1 MIKRIATLFFI
12 YLIIIKSNADESFP
26 KVSDDFNVS
35 LFAKEPLVRNP
46 CAITFDKLG
55 RLCVG
60 MGPQYRK
67 PKPET
72 KGDSVWII
80 LDKNDDGSAD
90 SRIEFASGFNSIQG
104 LAWKGNDLWVAN
116 APDLTL
122 VRDTNNDD
130 LADEYT
136 KVYTDLGNL
145 EHGLHGLNFGPD
157 GKLYMSKGNS
167 KGLTILP
174 EKIAPQ
180 PFRELW
186 GVSTPPDTPSF
197 NEPELSNKK
206 NYVKSYHH
214 PSDDWGITGGIL
226 RCDDDGKNLEIVSRG
241 FRNPWD
247 ICFDDE
253 FNWLGT
259 DNDQTKGDK
268 IFAPFFG
275 AHFGW
280 GHNWSYDWKGDNHL
294 PTAPSSGPLFEG
306 SGTGIIF
313 CNLPD
318 YPQKYRNVF
327 FINDWLNREV
337 YIFKPEWKGA
347 WRFSESQNL
356 VSLASAGTGRSMPLS
371 KGRSFDPVDIELGP
385 DRSIWISSWGRQYG
399 AHYENGALANEGRIY
414 RIWPKTIKPIKEQ
427 LKKRAENIQ
436 DWSFKEL
443 LEDLGSHLPAWR
455 TNAQDEFIR
464 RGNQSLAIL
473 EETIEK
479 NKHNKSLETWATW
492 TIGRIKKNPNL
503 PEITLNQKIQSI
515 RIQAHNKKIR
525 PDFDKYLSDSNAR
538 VRHEAVIAI
547 RQCKEKK
554 FTAHLKNL
562 AEEEKDRVVFYSV
575 WGALMDLGT
584 VEELKHQINEKS
596 PGLKL
601 SALLALLEKDTLPNE
616 LIEKL
621 CSNLVFTEGQD
632 SRIRKIAMRRSKGKA
647 VFESRGRPLTA
658 EGLAPT
664 KFNPTT
670 INPFS
675 NLKPSTKNTY
685 SLDTLENGKK
695 IYTDRSYLLRTIPAQ
710 LKNDIFIKTA
720 CADAEYSKDFQLT
733 FNLKYPS
740 TLFLIDDSRAE
751 ELPEWARNE
760 WKKTNLIIKTD
771 DPKEMKVFQKDFP
784 AGVVKL
790 GPNREGINARKGNYL
805 IAAKPKLLDKKS
817 EITTVKSVLESLPL
831 ADARKGED
839 LFMSIY
845 GANCSSCHQISGKG
859 KNHAPDLSNIG
870 DRADPRI
877 LAEAILNP
885 SLSITEG
892 FAAQMFT
899 LKSGIIHTGI
909 VLEETGRAIKLAMTG
924 GIVVNILRNEVIER
938 KGLPISAMPAS
949 FAELLNPKEVAHIIA
964 YLSDQT
970 KANIKKPEESRSF
983 SFERN
988 NADKL
993 TINLGK
999 QPIATY
1005 LIDDPILSRR
1015 GLINIKSPSGIPVTR
1030 PFPAPKNEDHANMH
1044 PGIWLSYG
1052 WIDGNDYWRLKS
1064 KVKFEKFLQKP
1075 TSNKNNALFSVRN
1088 RYLNKDSTETVCIE
1102 DSTYSFTLHPKGIL
1116 LKISVVYFNN
1126 EKEFV
1131 FGDQEESGLAVRMAK
1146 PFTVKFGDGRILND
1160 KGDLNGK
1167 ETWGKSF
1174 KWIDYSGVQNNKR
1187 IGLLLVPSHQNKRES
1202 WAHSRDYGVLV
1213 ANPFPKQTKNQREPQ
1228 VKTLVKKGDRFRL
1241 EYNILIH
1248 ENPVNGFSPQK
1259 IAASILSKLTNN

>member
-1 MIKRIATLFFI
+1 MIKRIAIIFFI
-12 YLIIIKSNADESFP
+12 SLIIIKSDAGETFP
-26 KVSDDFNVS
+26 KVSDDFNVA
-35 LFAKEPLVRNP
+35 LFAQEPLVRNP

-72 KGDSVWII
+72 EGDSVWII
-80 LDKNDDGSAD
+80 LDKNGDGSAD

-130 LADEYT
+130 IGDEYV

-186 GVSTPPDTPSF
+186 GISTPKNTPSF
-197 NEPELSNKK
+197 PAPVLSNRK
-206 NYVKSYHH
+206 NYNKSYHH
-214 PSDDWGITGGIL
+214 PADDWGITGGIL
-226 RCDDDGKNLEIVSRG
+226 RCDDDGKNLEIISRG

-259 DNDQTKGDK
+259 DNDQTMGDK

-280 GHNWSYDWKGDNHL
+280 GHSWSYDWKGDYHL

-313 CNLPD
+313 CNIAN
-318 YPQKYRNVF
+318 YPKKYRNVF

-399 AHYENGALANEGRIY
+399 AHYENGSLANEGRIY
-414 RIWPKTIKPIKEQ
+414 RLWPKIFKPVKEQ
-427 LKKRAENIQ
+427 LKKRSENIQ

-443 LEDLGSHLPAWR
+443 LKDLGSHLPAWR
-455 TNAQDEFIR
+455 TNAQDELIR
-464 RGNQSLAIL
+464 RGDQSLGIL
-473 EETIEK
+473 EKTLKENTQ
-479 NKHNKSLETWATW
+479 NKSLETWATW
-492 TIGRIKKNPNL
+492 AIGRIKKNPNL
-503 PEITLNQKIQSI
+503 PEETLNQKIQSI
-515 RIQAHNKKIR
+515 RIQTHNKIIH
-525 PDFDKYLSDSNAR
+525 PNFNKYLNDSNAR
-538 VRHEAVIAI
+538 VRNEAVIAI
-547 RQCKEKK
+547 RQLKEKK
-554 FTAHLKNL
+554 FTAHLKSL
-562 AEEEKDRVVFYSV
+562 AEKEKDRIVFYSV
-575 WGALMDLGT
+575 WGALMDLCT

-601 SALLALLEKDTLPNE
+601 SALLALLEKDTLPSK
-616 LIEKL
+616 LIERL

-632 SRIRKIAMRRSKGKA
+632 PRIVKIAVRRSKGKA

-658 EGLAPT
+658 EGLTPT
-664 KFNPTT
+664 KFHSTT

-675 NLKPSTKNTY
+675 NLKPSTENNY
-685 SLDTLENGKK
+685 AVDTLEIGKK
-695 IYTDRSYLLRTIPAQ
+695 IYTDRNYLLRKIPAQ

-720 CADAEYSKDFQLT
+720 CADAEYSKGFQLT

-751 ELPEWARNE
+751 QLPEWANSD
-760 WKKTNLIIKTD
+760 WKETNLIIKTD

-784 AGVVKL
+784 AGIVKL
-790 GPNREGINARKGNYL
+790 GPNRQGVNSRKGNYL
-805 IAAKPKLLDKKS
+805 IAAKPKLLSNKN
-817 EITTVKSVLESLPL
+817 EITTVKSVIESLSF
-831 ADARKGED
+831 ADAVKGED

-845 GANCSSCHQISGKG
+845 GANCSSCHQVSGKG

-870 DRADPRI
+870 NRADPKI

-885 SLSITEG
+885 SQSITEG
-892 FAAQMFT
+892 FAAQMFK

-909 VLEETGRAIKLAMTG
+909 VLEETGREIKLAMTG
-924 GIVVNILRNEVIER
+924 GAVVSIQRNEIIER

-983 SFERN
+983 NFERN

-1005 LIDDPILSRR
+1005 LIDDPILTRR
-1015 GLINIKSPSGIPVTR
+1015 GLINIKSPSGIPITR
-1030 PFPAPKNEDHANMH
+1030 PFPAPKNEDHSNMH

-1064 KVKFEKFLQKP
+1064 KVKFENFLQEP
-1075 TSNKNNALFSVRN
+1075 TSNKKNALFSVRN
-1088 RYLNKDSTETVCIE
+1088 RYLNEDSTETVCIE
-1102 DSTYSFTLHPKGIL
+1102 DSTYNFSLHPKGIL
-1116 LKISVVYFNN
+1116 LEISATYFND
-1126 EKEFV
+1126 EREFA
-1131 FGDQEESGLAVRMAK
+1131 FGDQEESGLALRMAK
-1146 PFTVKFGDGRILND
+1146 SLTVEFGKGRILNNT
-1160 KGDLNGK
+1160 GDLNGK
-1167 ETWGKSF
+1167 GTWGKPF
-1174 KWIDYSGVQNNKR
+1174 KWIDYSGIHDEKR
-1187 IGLLLVPSHQNKRES
+1187 IGLLLIPSNKNKMES

-1213 ANPFPKQTKNQREPQ
+1213 ANPFPKQPQERREPY
-1228 VKTLVKKGDRFRL
+1228 VKTLIKKGEKLKMQYR
-1241 EYNILIH
+1241 ILIH
-1248 ENPVNGFSPQK
+1248 ENQK
-1259 IAASILSKLTNN
+1259 GQFDPKRIADHLLNQ

>member
-1 MIKRIATLFFI
+1 MIKRIAIIFFI
-12 YLIIIKSNADESFP
+12 SLIIIKSDADETFP
-26 KVSDDFNVS
+26 KVSDDFNVA
-35 LFAKEPLVRNP
+35 LFAQEPLVRNP

-72 KGDSVWII
+72 EGDSVWII
-80 LDKNDDGSAD
+80 LDKNGDGSAD

-130 LADEYT
+130 IGDEYV

-186 GVSTPPDTPSF
+186 GISTPKNTPSF
-197 NEPELSNKK
+197 PAPVLSNRK
-206 NYVKSYHH
+206 NYNKSYHH
-214 PSDDWGITGGIL
+214 PADDWGITGGIL
-226 RCDDDGKNLEIVSRG
+226 RCDDDGKNLEIISRG

-259 DNDQTKGDK
+259 DNDQTMGDK

-280 GHNWSYDWKGDNHL
+280 GHSWSYDWKGDYHL

-313 CNLPD
+313 CNIAD
-318 YPQKYRNVF
+318 YPKKYRNVF

-399 AHYENGALANEGRIY
+399 AHYENGSLANEGRIY
-414 RIWPKTIKPIKEQ
+414 RLWPKIFKPVKEQ
-427 LKKRAENIQ
+427 LKKRSENIQ

-443 LEDLGSHLPAWR
+443 LKDLGSHLPAWR
-455 TNAQDEFIR
+455 TNAQDELIR
-464 RGNQSLAIL
+464 RGDQSLGIL
-473 EETIEK
+473 EKTLKENTQ
-479 NKHNKSLETWATW
+479 NKSLETWATW
-492 TIGRIKKNPNL
+492 AIGRIKKNPNL
-503 PEITLNQKIQSI
+503 PEETLNQKIQSI
-515 RIQAHNKKIR
+515 RIQTHNKIIH
-525 PDFDKYLSDSNAR
+525 PNFNKYLNDSNAR
-538 VRHEAVIAI
+538 VRNEAVIAI
-547 RQCKEKK
+547 RQLKEKK
-554 FTAHLKNL
+554 FTAHLKSL
-562 AEEEKDRVVFYSV
+562 AEKEKDRIVFYSV
-575 WGALMDLGT
+575 WGALMDLCT

-601 SALLALLEKDTLPNE
+601 SALLALLEKDTLPSK
-616 LIEKL
+616 LIEGL

-632 SRIRKIAMRRSKGKA
+632 PRIVKIAVRRSKGKA

-658 EGLAPT
+658 EGLTPT
-664 KFNPTT
+664 KFHSTT

-675 NLKPSTKNTY
+675 NLKPSTENNY
-685 SLDTLENGKK
+685 AVDTLEIGKK
-695 IYTDRSYLLRTIPAQ
+695 IYTDRNYLLRKIPAQ

-720 CADAEYSKDFQLT
+720 CADAEYSKGFQLT

-751 ELPEWARNE
+751 QLPEWANSD
-760 WKKTNLIIKTD
+760 WKETNLIIKTD

-784 AGVVKL
+784 AGIVKL
-790 GPNREGINARKGNYL
+790 GPNRQGVNSRKGNYL
-805 IAAKPKLLDKKS
+805 IAAKPKLLSNKN
-817 EITTVKSVLESLPL
+817 EITTVKSVIESLSF
-831 ADARKGED
+831 ADAVKGED

-845 GANCSSCHQISGKG
+845 GANCSSCHQVSGKG

-870 DRADPRI
+870 NRADPKI

-885 SLSITEG
+885 SQSITEG
-892 FAAQMFT
+892 FAAQMFK

-909 VLEETGRAIKLAMTG
+909 VLEETGREIKLAMTG
-924 GIVVNILRNEVIER
+924 GAVVSIQRNEIIER

-983 SFERN
+983 NFERN

-1005 LIDDPILSRR
+1005 LIDDPILTRR
-1015 GLINIKSPSGIPVTR
+1015 GLINIKSPSGIPITR
-1030 PFPAPKNEDHANMH
+1030 PFPAPKNEDHSNMH

-1064 KVKFEKFLQKP
+1064 KVKFENFLQEP
-1075 TSNKNNALFSVRN
+1075 TSNKKNALFSVRN
-1088 RYLNKDSTETVCIE
+1088 RYLNEDSTETVCIE
-1102 DSTYSFTLHPKGIL
+1102 DSTYNFSLHPKGIL
-1116 LKISVVYFNN
+1116 LEISATYFND
-1126 EKEFV
+1126 EREFA
-1131 FGDQEESGLAVRMAK
+1131 FGDQEESGLALRMAK
-1146 PFTVKFGDGRILND
+1146 SLTVEFGKGRILNNT
-1160 KGDLNGK
+1160 GDLNGK
-1167 ETWGKSF
+1167 GTWGKPF
-1174 KWIDYSGVQNNKR
+1174 KWIDYSGIHDEKR
-1187 IGLLLVPSHQNKRES
+1187 IGLLLIPSNKNKMES

-1213 ANPFPKQTKNQREPQ
+1213 ANPFPKQPQERREPY
-1228 VKTLVKKGDRFRL
+1228 VKTLIKKGEKLKMQYRV
-1241 EYNILIH
+1241 LIH
-1248 ENPVNGFSPQK
+1248 ENQK
-1259 IAASILSKLTNN
+1259 GQFDPKRIADHLLNQ

>member
-1 MIKRIATLFFI
+1 MIKRIAIIFFI
-12 YLIIIKSNADESFP
+12 SLIIIKSDADETFP
-26 KVSDDFNVS
+26 KVSDDFNVA
-35 LFAKEPLVRNP
+35 LFAQEPLVRNP

-72 KGDSVWII
+72 EGDSVWII
-80 LDKNDDGSAD
+80 LDKNGDGSAD

-130 LADEYT
+130 IGDEYV

-186 GVSTPPDTPSF
+186 GISTPKNTPSF
-197 NEPELSNKK
+197 PAPVLSNRK
-206 NYVKSYHH
+206 NYNKSYHH
-214 PSDDWGITGGIL
+214 PADDWGITGGIL
-226 RCDDDGKNLEIVSRG
+226 RCDDDGKNLEIISRG

-259 DNDQTKGDK
+259 DNDQTMGDK

-280 GHNWSYDWKGDNHL
+280 GHSWSYDWKGDYHL

-313 CNLPD
+313 CNIAD
-318 YPQKYRNVF
+318 YPKKYRNVF

-399 AHYENGALANEGRIY
+399 AHYENGSLANEGRIY
-414 RIWPKTIKPIKEQ
+414 RLWPKIFKPVKEQ
-427 LKKRAENIQ
+427 LKKRSENIQ

-443 LEDLGSHLPAWR
+443 LKDLGSHLPAWR
-455 TNAQDEFIR
+455 TNAQDELIR
-464 RGNQSLAIL
+464 RGDQSLGIL
-473 EETIEK
+473 EKTLKENTQ
-479 NKHNKSLETWATW
+479 NKSLETWATW
-492 TIGRIKKNPNL
+492 AIGRIKKNPNL
-503 PEITLNQKIQSI
+503 PEETLNQKIQSI
-515 RIQAHNKKIR
+515 RIQTHNKIIH
-525 PDFDKYLSDSNAR
+525 PNFNKYLNDSNAR
-538 VRHEAVIAI
+538 VRNEAVIAI
-547 RQCKEKK
+547 RQLKEKK
-554 FTAHLKNL
+554 FTAHLKSL
-562 AEEEKDRVVFYSV
+562 AEKEKDRIVFYSV
-575 WGALMDLGT
+575 WGALMDLCT

-601 SALLALLEKDTLPNE
+601 SALLALLEKDTLPSK
-616 LIEKL
+616 LIERL

-632 SRIRKIAMRRSKGKA
+632 PRIVKIAVRRSKGKA

-658 EGLAPT
+658 EGLTPT
-664 KFNPTT
+664 KFHSTT

-675 NLKPSTKNTY
+675 NLKPSTENNY
-685 SLDTLENGKK
+685 AVDTLEIGKK
-695 IYTDRSYLLRTIPAQ
+695 IYTDRNYLLRKIPAQ

-720 CADAEYSKDFQLT
+720 CADAEYSKGFQLT

-751 ELPEWARNE
+751 QLPEWANSD
-760 WKKTNLIIKTD
+760 WKETNLIIKTD

-784 AGVVKL
+784 AGIVKL

-805 IAAKPKLLDKKS
+805 IAAKPKLLSKIN
-817 EITTVKSVLESLPL
+817 EITTVKSVIESLPF

-845 GANCSSCHQISGKG
+845 GANCSSCHQVSGKG

-870 DRADPRI
+870 NRADPKI

-885 SLSITEG
+885 SQSITEG
-892 FAAQMFT
+892 FAAQMFK

-909 VLEETGRAIKLAMTG
+909 VLEETGREIKLAMTG
-924 GIVVNILRNEVIER
+924 GAVVSIQRNEIIER

-983 SFERN
+983 NFERN

-1005 LIDDPILSRR
+1005 LIDDPILTRR
-1015 GLINIKSPSGIPVTR
+1015 GLINIKSPSGIPITR
-1030 PFPAPKNEDHANMH
+1030 PFPAPKNEDHSNMH

-1064 KVKFEKFLQKP
+1064 KVKFENFLQEP
-1075 TSNKNNALFSVRN
+1075 TSNKKNALFSVRN
-1088 RYLNKDSTETVCIE
+1088 RYLNEDSTETVCIE
-1102 DSTYSFTLHPKGIL
+1102 DSTYNFSLHPKGVL
-1116 LKISVVYFNN
+1116 LEISATYFND
-1126 EKEFV
+1126 EREFA
-1131 FGDQEESGLAVRMAK
+1131 FGDQEESGLALRMAK
-1146 PFTVKFGDGRILND
+1146 SLTVEFGKGRILNNT
-1160 KGDLNGK
+1160 GDLNGK
-1167 ETWGKSF
+1167 GTWGKPF
-1174 KWIDYSGVQNNKR
+1174 KWIDYSGIHDEKR
-1187 IGLLLVPSHQNKRES
+1187 IGLLLIPSNKNKMES

-1213 ANPFPKQTKNQREPQ
+1213 ANPFPKQPQERREPY
-1228 VKTLVKKGDRFRL
+1228 VKTLIKKGEKLKMQYRV
-1241 EYNILIH
+1241 LIH
-1248 ENPVNGFSPQK
+1248 ENQK
-1259 IAASILSKLTNN
+1259 GQFDPKRIADHLLNQ

>member
-1 MIKRIATLFFI
+1 MIKRIAIIFFI
-12 YLIIIKSNADESFP
+12 SLIIIKSDADETFP
-26 KVSDDFNVS
+26 KVSDDFNVA
-35 LFAKEPLVRNP
+35 LFAQEPLVRNP

-72 KGDSVWII
+72 EGDSVWII
-80 LDKNDDGSAD
+80 LDKNGDGSAD

-130 LADEYT
+130 IGDEYV

-186 GVSTPPDTPSF
+186 GISTPKNTPSF
-197 NEPELSNKK
+197 PAPVLSNRK
-206 NYVKSYHH
+206 NYNKSYHH
-214 PSDDWGITGGIL
+214 PADDWGITGGIL
-226 RCDDDGKNLEIVSRG
+226 RCDDDGKNLEIISRG

-259 DNDQTKGDK
+259 DNDQTMGDK

-280 GHNWSYDWKGDNHL
+280 GHSWSYDWKGDYHL

-313 CNLPD
+313 CNIAD
-318 YPQKYRNVF
+318 YPKKYRNVF

-399 AHYENGALANEGRIY
+399 AHYENGSLANEGRIY
-414 RIWPKTIKPIKEQ
+414 RLWPKIFKPVKEQ
-427 LKKRAENIQ
+427 LKKRSENIQ

-443 LEDLGSHLPAWR
+443 LKDLGSHLPAWR
-455 TNAQDEFIR
+455 TNAQDELIR
-464 RGNQSLAIL
+464 RGDQSLGIL
-473 EETIEK
+473 EKTLKENTQ
-479 NKHNKSLETWATW
+479 NKSLETWATW
-492 TIGRIKKNPNL
+492 AIGRIKKNPNL
-503 PEITLNQKIQSI
+503 PEETLNQKIQSI
-515 RIQAHNKKIR
+515 RIQTHNKIIH
-525 PDFDKYLSDSNAR
+525 PNFNKYLNDSNAR
-538 VRHEAVIAI
+538 VRNEAVIAI
-547 RQCKEKK
+547 RQLKEKK
-554 FTAHLKNL
+554 FTAHLKSL
-562 AEEEKDRVVFYSV
+562 AEKEKDRIVFYSV
-575 WGALMDLGT
+575 WGALMDLCT

-601 SALLALLEKDTLPNE
+601 SALLALLEKDTLPSK
-616 LIEKL
+616 LIERL

-632 SRIRKIAMRRSKGKA
+632 PRIVKIAVRRSKGKA

-658 EGLAPT
+658 EGLTPT
-664 KFNPTT
+664 KFHSTT

-675 NLKPSTKNTY
+675 NLKPSTENNY
-685 SLDTLENGKK
+685 AVDTLEIGKK
-695 IYTDRSYLLRTIPAQ
+695 IYTDRNYLLRKIPAQ

-720 CADAEYSKDFQLT
+720 CADAEYSKGFQLT

-751 ELPEWARNE
+751 QLPEWANSD
-760 WKKTNLIIKTD
+760 WKETNLIIKTD

-784 AGVVKL
+784 AGIVKL
-790 GPNREGINARKGNYL
+790 GPNRQGVNSRKGNYL
-805 IAAKPKLLDKKS
+805 IAAKPKLLSNKN
-817 EITTVKSVLESLPL
+817 EITTVKSVIESLSF
-831 ADARKGED
+831 ADAVKGED

-845 GANCSSCHQISGKG
+845 GANCSSCHQVSGKG

-870 DRADPRI
+870 NRADPKI

-885 SLSITEG
+885 SQSITEG
-892 FAAQMFT
+892 FAAQMFK

-909 VLEETGRAIKLAMTG
+909 VLEETGREIKLAMTG
-924 GIVVNILRNEVIER
+924 GAVVSIQRNEIIER

-983 SFERN
+983 NFERN

-1005 LIDDPILSRR
+1005 LIDDPILTRR
-1015 GLINIKSPSGIPVTR
+1015 GLINIKSPSGIPITR
-1030 PFPAPKNEDHANMH
+1030 PFPAPKNEDHSNMH

-1064 KVKFEKFLQKP
+1064 KVKFENFLQEP
-1075 TSNKNNALFSVRN
+1075 TSNKKNALFSVRN
-1088 RYLNKDSTETVCIE
+1088 RYLNEDSTETVCIE
-1102 DSTYSFTLHPKGIL
+1102 DSTYNFSLHPKGVL
-1116 LKISVVYFNN
+1116 LEISATYFND
-1126 EKEFV
+1126 EREFA
-1131 FGDQEESGLAVRMAK
+1131 FGDQEESGLALRMAK
-1146 PFTVKFGDGRILND
+1146 SLTVEFGKGRILNNT
-1160 KGDLNGK
+1160 GDLNGK
-1167 ETWGKSF
+1167 GTWGKPF
-1174 KWIDYSGVQNNKR
+1174 KWIDYSGIHDEKR
-1187 IGLLLVPSHQNKRES
+1187 IGLLLIPSNKNKMES

-1213 ANPFPKQTKNQREPQ
+1213 ANPFPKQPQERREPY
-1228 VKTLVKKGDRFRL
+1228 VKTLIKKGEKLKMQYRV
-1241 EYNILIH
+1241 LIH
-1248 ENPVNGFSPQK
+1248 ENQK
-1259 IAASILSKLTNN
+1259 GQFDPKRIADHLLNQ

>member
-1 MIKRIATLFFI
+1 MIKRIAIIFFI
-12 YLIIIKSNADESFP
+12 SLIIIKSDADETFP
-26 KVSDDFNVS
+26 KVSDDFNVA
-35 LFAKEPLVRNP
+35 LFAQEPLVRNP

-72 KGDSVWII
+72 EGDSVWII
-80 LDKNDDGSAD
+80 LDKNGDGSAD

-130 LADEYT
+130 IGDEYV

-186 GVSTPPDTPSF
+186 GISTPKNTPSF
-197 NEPELSNKK
+197 PAPVLSNRK
-206 NYVKSYHH
+206 NYNKSYHH
-214 PSDDWGITGGIL
+214 PADDWGITGGIL
-226 RCDDDGKNLEIVSRG
+226 RCDDDGKNLEIISRG

-259 DNDQTKGDK
+259 DNDQTMGDK

-280 GHNWSYDWKGDNHL
+280 GHSWSYDWKGDYHL

-313 CNLPD
+313 CNIAD
-318 YPQKYRNVF
+318 YPKKYRNVF

-399 AHYENGALANEGRIY
+399 AHYENGSLANEGRIY
-414 RIWPKTIKPIKEQ
+414 RLWPKIFKPVKEQ
-427 LKKRAENIQ
+427 LKKRSENIQ

-443 LEDLGSHLPAWR
+443 LKDLGSHLPAWR
-455 TNAQDEFIR
+455 TNAQDELIR
-464 RGNQSLAIL
+464 RGDQSLGIL
-473 EETIEK
+473 EKTLKENTQ
-479 NKHNKSLETWATW
+479 NKSLETWATW
-492 TIGRIKKNPNL
+492 AIGRIKKNPNL
-503 PEITLNQKIQSI
+503 PEETLNQKIQSI
-515 RIQAHNKKIR
+515 RIQTHNKIIH
-525 PDFDKYLSDSNAR
+525 PNFNKYLNDSNAR
-538 VRHEAVIAI
+538 VRNEAVIAI
-547 RQCKEKK
+547 RQLKEKK
-554 FTAHLKNL
+554 FTAHLKSL
-562 AEEEKDRVVFYSV
+562 AEKEKDRIVFYSV
-575 WGALMDLGT
+575 WGALMDLCT

-601 SALLALLEKDTLPNE
+601 SALLALLEKDTLPSK
-616 LIEKL
+616 LIERL

-632 SRIRKIAMRRSKGKA
+632 PRIVKIAVRRSKGKA

-658 EGLAPT
+658 EGLTPT
-664 KFNPTT
+664 KFHSTT

-675 NLKPSTKNTY
+675 NLKPSTENNY
-685 SLDTLENGKK
+685 AVDTLEIGKK
-695 IYTDRSYLLRTIPAQ
+695 IYTDRNYLLRKIPAQ

-720 CADAEYSKDFQLT
+720 CADAEYSKGFQLT

-751 ELPEWARNE
+751 QLPEWANSD
-760 WKKTNLIIKTD
+760 WKETNLIIKTD

-784 AGVVKL
+784 AGIVKL
-790 GPNREGINARKGNYL
+790 GPNRQGVNSRKGNYL
-805 IAAKPKLLDKKS
+805 IAAKPKLLSNKN
-817 EITTVKSVLESLPL
+817 EITTVKSVIESLSF
-831 ADARKGED
+831 ADAVKGED

-845 GANCSSCHQISGKG
+845 GANCSSCHQVSGKG

-870 DRADPRI
+870 NRADPKI

-885 SLSITEG
+885 SQSITEG
-892 FAAQMFT
+892 FAAQMFK

-909 VLEETGRAIKLAMTG
+909 VLEETGREIKLAMTG
-924 GIVVNILRNEVIER
+924 GAVVSIQRNEIIER

-983 SFERN
+983 NFERN

-1005 LIDDPILSRR
+1005 LIDDPILTRR
-1015 GLINIKSPSGIPVTR
+1015 GLINIKSPSGIPITR
-1030 PFPAPKNEDHANMH
+1030 PFPAPKNEDHSNMH

-1064 KVKFEKFLQKP
+1064 KVKFENFLQEP
-1075 TSNKNNALFSVRN
+1075 TSNKKNALFSVRN
-1088 RYLNKDSTETVCIE
+1088 RYLNEDSTETVCIE
-1102 DSTYSFTLHPKGIL
+1102 DSTYNFSLHPKGIL
-1116 LKISVVYFNN
+1116 LEISATYFND
-1126 EKEFV
+1126 EREFA
-1131 FGDQEESGLAVRMAK
+1131 FGDQEESGLALRMAK
-1146 PFTVKFGDGRILND
+1146 SLTVEFGKGRILNNT
-1160 KGDLNGK
+1160 GDLNGK
-1167 ETWGKSF
+1167 GTWGKPF
-1174 KWIDYSGVQNNKR
+1174 KWIDYSGIHDEKR
-1187 IGLLLVPSHQNKRES
+1187 IGLLLIPSNKNKMES

-1213 ANPFPKQTKNQREPQ
+1213 ANPFPKQPQERREPY
-1228 VKTLVKKGDRFRL
+1228 VKTLIKKGEKLKMQYR
-1241 EYNILIH
+1241 ILIH
-1248 ENPVNGFSPQK
+1248 ENQK
-1259 IAASILSKLTNN
+1259 GQFDPKRIADHLLNQ